1 MTSED
6 RQDSIGNYANWSQR
20 VQLYTTVM
28 KIEAG
33 WWAKKKKKKE
43 FLLIFLRRANIWWL
57 SIGQGHMA
65 IYVFLLVLKHLGV
78 IAGE

>member
-1 MTSED
+1 
-6 RQDSIGNYANWSQR
+6 
-20 VQLYTTVM
+20 M
-28 KIEAG
+28 KIVAG
-33 WWAKKKKKKE
+33 WWAKKNE

-65 IYVFLLVLKHLGV
+65 IYVFLLMLKHLGV